1 MLKETFLELLFHFS
15 DDTDQ
20 AHELWA
26 EIETNYSEKKRHYHT
41 LSHLSSLLHQ
51 LLEVKDH
58 LESWKPILFS
68 LFYHDLIYSP
78 LKSDNEEK
86 SSRLAE
92 RRMNQLQ
99 VPAQIIERCKAQ
111 ILATKT
117 HLEDTTTD
125 TNYFTDADLSIL
137 GQPSEVYIVYSQ
149 NVRKEYSIYPDFIY
163 NQGRKKVL
171 KYFLAMDRIYKTPY
185 FFDKF
190 ELQARENV
198 SVELKML

>member
-1 MLKETFLELLFHFS
+1 
-15 DDTDQ
+15 
-20 AHELWA
+20 
-26 EIETNYSEKKRHYHT
+26 
-41 LSHLSSLLHQ
+41 
-51 LLEVKDH
+51 
-58 LESWKPILFS
+58 
-68 LFYHDLIYSP
+68 
-78 LKSDNEEK
+78 
-86 SSRLAE
+86 
-92 RRMNQLQ
+92 MNQLQ

-149 NVRKEYSIYPDFIY
+149 NVRREYSIYPDFIY